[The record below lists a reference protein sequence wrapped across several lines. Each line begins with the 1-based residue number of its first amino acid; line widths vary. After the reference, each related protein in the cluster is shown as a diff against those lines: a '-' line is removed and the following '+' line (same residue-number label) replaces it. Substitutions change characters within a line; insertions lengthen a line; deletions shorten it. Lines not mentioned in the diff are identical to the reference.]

1 MKRTIAMLSA
11 LILAACAAS
20 CNEKTGKADHSDV
33 STAAAST
40 TEAATEAETES
51 DATEAAASTKKA
63 AETQTQSVTT
73 AAASVTT
80 AAQSGSSDANFTYDA
95 NGAVQFK
102 EDSAEADDQ
111 TLMAAAQALYES
123 ACKTQWYFTVGSPY
137 ELDMNDYIE
146 NQYNWQFYRIKDA
159 NITSMADIRADY
171 HKVFSDRYPDELDLL
186 YMEKD
191 GHVYALA
198 GSRGANIFYG
208 YSKITDIRSKGED
221 EIFFTVTNYYD
232 ETDFGGE
239 NSYSEEEEFSVVID
253 SEGVWRAG
261 KFRLPY

>member
-11 LILAACAAS
+11 LTLAACAAS

-102 EDSAEADDQ
+102 EDSAAADDQ

-159 NITSMADIRADY
+159 NVTSMADIRADY

-191 GHVYALA
+191 GLWPAQEEQ
-198 GSRGANIFYG
+198 I
-208 YSKITDIRSKGED
+208 YSMATR
-221 EIFFTVTNYYD
+221 
-232 ETDFGGE
+232 
-239 NSYSEEEEFSVVID
+239 
-253 SEGVWRAG
+253 R
-261 KFRLPY
+261 

>member
-11 LILAACAAS
+11 LTLAACAAS

-33 STAAAST
+33 STSAAST

-51 DATEAAASTKKA
+51 AATEAASTKKA

-73 AAASVTT
+73 AAAVTT

-159 NITSMADIRADY
+159 NVTSMADIRADY

-239 NSYSEEEEFSVVID
+239 GPYSEEEEFSVVID